1 MNSNAV
7 DSQPST
13 SGHKPNPTR
22 DGSSG
27 NHSER
32 RRGPQSPHRVS
43 DDEREAE
50 GEGEDENAN
59 EQAVDSDTEVSLKT
73 SHRRTNSNASASI
86 ETNSKKCGGSQ
97 KKVQDCDV
105 VSDHSHDESDGTAT
119 EDNTGDEEYSAPSL
133 RSRVPLPMSAADKSV
148 VSMNLQPSGIYTLV
162 FGMP

>member
-27 NHSER
+27 KHSER

-59 EQAVDSDTEVSLKT
+59 EEAVDSDTEVSIKT
-73 SHRRTNSNASASI
+73 SHRRTNSNASASV

-97 KKVQDCDV
+97 KKVQDCDG
-105 VSDHSHDESDGTAT
+105 VSDNSHDESDGTAT
-119 EDNTGDEEYSAPSL
+119 EDNTGDEEEYSAPSL

-148 VSMNLQPSGIYTLV
+148 VSTKLLAFTLLLLV
-162 FGMP
+162 CLK